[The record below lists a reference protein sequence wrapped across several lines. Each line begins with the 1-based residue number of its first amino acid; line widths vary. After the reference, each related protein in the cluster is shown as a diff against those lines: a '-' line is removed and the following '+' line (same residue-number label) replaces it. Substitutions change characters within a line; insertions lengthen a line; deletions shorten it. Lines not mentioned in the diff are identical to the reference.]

1 MVYVCAAEYERARV
15 HDNNAT
21 HICMHL
27 TSSLSSRIIIIVVAA
42 AAVAAAVVAVAFA
55 RTLPKQVRNEL
66 SAPGWQKPQ
75 AGISRTR
82 LA

>member
-42 AAVAAAVVAVAFA
+42 AAVVAVAFA